1 MIRPMTDEERQRAKE
16 KRYMNSNMRTEIA
29 LYNAMKKHDLT
40 LAEAIQA
47 MEMFA
52 NDKEFQN
59 ALDRFYGNEVFIE
72 E

>member
-16 KRYMNSNMRTEIA
+16 KRHMTSNMSTEIA
-29 LYNAMKKHDLT
+29 LYNEMKKNNLTLEEAIDAMKS
-40 LAEAIQA
+40 
-47 MEMFA
+47 FA

-59 ALDRFYGNEVFIE
+59 DLDMFYGNEVFIE

>member
-16 KRYMNSNMRTEIA
+16 KRYMNSNMSTEIA
-29 LYNAMKKHDLT
+29 LYNAMKKHGLA

-52 NDKEFQN
+52 NNKEFQN
-59 ALDRFYGNEVFIE
+59 DLDRFYGNEVFIE

>member
-16 KRYMNSNMRTEIA
+16 KRYMNSNMSTEIA

-59 ALDRFYGNEVFIE
+59 DLDRFYGNEVFIE